1 MALERL
7 HLGVDG
13 AANGGEVCQ
22 GAKVPPE
29 SPARRAG
36 VTAVFCGM
44 ILSMTG
50 YGKAEAHIGA
60 RKYTVEVRS
69 LNGKGLDLSVR
80 MPSRFRP
87 HEMEL
92 RKQVGQ
98 AVGRGKSD
106 LLIHFESDA
115 SDVRHEVNAG
125 LVQQYVDQLTPLF
138 ESNGVPV
145 SHVDGQLQKM
155 QSALRFPDA
164 VSASKDALEDGE
176 WEALRGLVLEATD
189 QFGGYRQQEGAV
201 LEADF
206 RDRIAAIQKLQ
217 GELAPLLEARIQR
230 TRGRLRDHIEADIP
244 RDRIDENRFEH
255 ELIFYLE
262 KLDVTEELVRLEANC
277 KYFLEMLD
285 AASGQGKKLGFIAQE
300 IGREINTLGSKS
312 QDAGMQRIVV
322 QMKDELEKIKEQI
335 LNVL

>member
-1 MALERL
+1 MA
-7 HLGVDG
+7 
-13 AANGGEVCQ
+13 
-22 GAKVPPE
+22 AKVPFRPRGM
-29 SPARRAG
+29 PGG
-36 VTAVFCGM
+36 VTGVFCGM

-92 RKQVGQ
+92 RKQVGK

-138 ESNGVPV
+138 EANGVPAG
-145 SHVDGQLQKM
+145 HVEGRLQQF

-164 VSASKDALEDGE
+164 VSATKDTLEEGE
-176 WEALRGLVLEATD
+176 WEALQALVASASEQFIAYRTQEGVVLE
-189 QFGGYRQQEGAV
+189 Q
-201 LEADF
+201 DF
-206 RDRIAAIQKLQ
+206 RQRVGAIEALR
-217 GELAPLLEARIQR
+217 GELKPLLEARSER
-230 TRGRLRDHIEADIP
+230 TRARLRDHLEADLP

-255 ELIFYLE
+255 ELIFYME

-277 KYFLEMLD
+277 TYFMEMLD
-285 AASGQGKKLGFIAQE
+285 GNAGQGKKLGFIAQE
-300 IGREINTLGSKS
+300 IGREINTLGSKC
-312 QDAGMQRIVV
+312 QDAGMQRLVV

-335 LNVL
+335 LNAL

>member
-1 MALERL
+1 
-7 HLGVDG
+7 
-13 AANGGEVCQ
+13 
-22 GAKVPPE
+22 
-29 SPARRAG
+29 
-36 VTAVFCGM
+36 M

-115 SDVRHEVNAG
+115 SDVRNEVNTG

-138 ESNGVPV
+138 AANGIPEDHV
-145 SHVDGQLQKM
+145 SGQLQKM

-164 VSASKDALEDGE
+164 VSASKDALGEGE
-176 WEALRGLVLEATD
+176 WEALKALVNSASD
-189 QFGGYRQQEGAV
+189 QFKEYRTQEGAV
-201 LEADF
+201 LESDF
-206 RDRIAAIQKLQ
+206 RLRIGQIQTLQ
-217 GELAPLLEARIQR
+217 QELAPLLEARTAR
-230 TRGRLRDHIEADIP
+230 TRGRLREHIEADIP

-277 KYFLEMLD
+277 TYFLEMLD
-285 AASGQGKKLGFIAQE
+285 ADHGQGKKLGFISQE

-322 QMKDELEKIKEQI
+322 QMKDELEKIKEQV

>member
-1 MALERL
+1 
-7 HLGVDG
+7 
-13 AANGGEVCQ
+13 
-22 GAKVPPE
+22 
-29 SPARRAG
+29 
-36 VTAVFCGM
+36 M

-115 SDVRHEVNAG
+115 SDVRNEVNAG

-138 ESNGVPV
+138 ASNGIPED
-145 SHVDGQLQKM
+145 HVAGQLQKM

-164 VSASKDALEDGE
+164 VSASKDALEEGE
-176 WEALRGLVLEATD
+176 WEALKALVTSASG
-189 QFGGYRQQEGAV
+189 QFKEYRTQEGAV
-201 LEADF
+201 LESDF
-206 RDRIAAIQKLQ
+206 RQRIGRIQELQ
-217 GELAPLLEARIQR
+217 GELAPLLEARTAR
-230 TRGRLRDHIEADIP
+230 TRGRLREHIELDIP

-277 KYFLEMLD
+277 TYFLEMLD
-285 AASGQGKKLGFIAQE
+285 ADAGQGKKLGFISQE

-322 QMKDELEKIKEQI
+322 QMKDELEKIKEQV

>member
-1 MALERL
+1 MA
-7 HLGVDG
+7 
-13 AANGGEVCQ
+13 
-22 GAKVPPE
+22 AKVPFRPRGM
-29 SPARRAG
+29 PGG
-36 VTAVFCGM
+36 VTGVFCGM

-92 RKQVGQ
+92 RKQVGR

-115 SDVRHEVNAG
+115 SDVRHEVNTG

-138 ESNGVPV
+138 EANGVPA
-145 SHVDGQLQKM
+145 SHVEGRLQQF
-155 QSALRFPDA
+155 QSALRFPDV
-164 VSASKDALEDGE
+164 VSATKDTLEEGE
-176 WEALRGLVLEATD
+176 WEALRDLVSAASE
-189 QFGGYRQQEGAV
+189 QFIAYRTQEGAV

-206 RDRIAAIQKLQ
+206 RQRVGTIEALR
-217 GELAPLLEARIQR
+217 GELKPLLEARSER
-230 TRGRLRDHIEADIP
+230 TRSRLREHLEADLP
-244 RDRIDENRFEH
+244 RDRVDENRFEH
-255 ELIFYLE
+255 ELIFYME

-277 KYFLEMLD
+277 AYFLEMLD
-285 AASGQGKKLGFIAQE
+285 ADSGQGKKLGFIAQE
-300 IGREINTLGSKS
+300 IGREINTLGSKC
-312 QDAGMQRIVV
+312 QDAGMQRLVV
-322 QMKDELEKIKEQI
+322 QMKDELEKIKEQV
-335 LNVL
+335 LNAL

>member
-1 MALERL
+1 MP
-7 HLGVDG
+7 
-13 AANGGEVCQ
+13 
-22 GAKVPPE
+22 KVPRGTCG
-29 SPARRAG
+29 RRAR

-106 LLIHFESDA
+106 LLIHFESDS
-115 SDVRHEVNAG
+115 SDVRNEVNTG
-125 LVQQYVDQLTPLF
+125 LLQQYVDQLTPLF
-138 ESNGVPV
+138 AANGIPEDHVP
-145 SHVDGQLQKM
+145 GQLQKM

-164 VSASKDALEDGE
+164 VSASKDALGEGE
-176 WEALRGLVLEATD
+176 WEALKALVTAASD
-189 QFGGYRQQEGAV
+189 QFKEYRTQEGAV
-201 LEADF
+201 LESDF
-206 RDRIAAIQKLQ
+206 RQRIGQIQALQ
-217 GELAPLLEARIQR
+217 QDLAPLLEARTAR
-230 TRGRLRDHIEADIP
+230 TRGRLREHIEADIP

-277 KYFLEMLD
+277 TYFLEMLD
-285 AASGQGKKLGFIAQE
+285 AEHGQGKKLGFISQE

-322 QMKDELEKIKEQI
+322 QMKDELEKIKEQV